1 MIADNTPAP
10 SPHQPHQPH
19 ETVKGALQ
27 TPDGHW
33 RVEVVRRGRSDF
45 FRLINGDNVI
55 DGLAITTLQR
65 LLAEAGVDMADL
77 VPADDMGP
85 NQHAGAA

>member
-1 MIADNTPAP
+1 MIADNMPTSPAHRP
-10 SPHQPHQPH
+10 REAVKDALESPDRQ
-19 ETVKGALQ
+19 
-27 TPDGHW
+27 W

-45 FRLINGDNVI
+45 YRLVNGNNVI

-77 VPADDMGP
+77 VPADDTDTNP
-85 NQHAGAA
+85 HAGAA